1 MERQKM
7 KIKDLIAEVISLP
20 VEERA
25 VVVESILNSL
35 NPPDP
40 VVDKKWISVAK
51 RRLSEL
57 RSGTVEAIAG
67 DEVFNRIWDRIS
79 S

>member
-1 MERQKM
+1 M
-7 KIKDLIAEVISLP
+7 KTKDLIAEAISLP

-40 VVDKKWISVAK
+40 VVDNKWISVAK
-51 RRLSEL
+51 LRLSEL
-57 RSGTVEAIAG
+57 RSGAVEAVPG
-67 DEVFNRIWDRIS
+67 DEVFSRIWDRFS

>member
-1 MERQKM
+1 M
-7 KIKDLIAEVISLP
+7 KTKDLIAEAISLP

-40 VVDKKWISVAK
+40 VADKKWISVAQ

-57 RSGTVEAIAG
+57 RSGSVEAIPG
-67 DEVFNRIWDRIS
+67 DEVFGRIWDRLS

>member
-1 MERQKM
+1 M
-7 KIKDLIAEVISLP
+7 KTKDLIAEAISLP

-40 VVDKKWISVAK
+40 IVEKKWISVAK
-51 RRLSEL
+51 RRLSDL
-57 RSGTVEAIAG
+57 NSGAVEAVPG
-67 DEVFNRIWDRIS
+67 DEVFNRIWDRLS

>member
-1 MERQKM
+1 M